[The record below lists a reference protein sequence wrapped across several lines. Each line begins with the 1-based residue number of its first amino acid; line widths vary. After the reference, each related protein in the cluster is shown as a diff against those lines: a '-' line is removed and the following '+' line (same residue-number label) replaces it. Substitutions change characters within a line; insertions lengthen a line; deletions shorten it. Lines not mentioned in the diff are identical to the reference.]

1 MGTVR
6 YLAPDTDA
14 YVASVQRH
22 AREFEAQSGHRLEV
36 RILASDEYFSNRIG
50 PRISGDDAAD
60 VFMSGPVLLWEHV
73 GAGLVEPLDEHLAE
87 VDSEFDLA
95 DFLPRLL
102 EVNRWTGHA
111 GDALGAGP
119 LLEIPVNCE
128 SYNLAFVP
136 HILTQRGL
144 DVPQTWEDYFA
155 VARNIARDT
164 DGEVRGFG
172 QRGRG
177 EWHTMYTGF
186 ATQLWS
192 SGGRDFDPDGRA
204 AFADADAVA
213 ITAGFIEAL
222 RDAGPVDW
230 TEQRWYELALDF
242 GRGRY
247 ALLVD
252 SDHYVAFF
260 EDERQSE
267 LVGRIGYALPP
278 AGPTGERRPNLW
290 TWSLAMTAASRDKRA
305 ARDFITWAAS
315 KPFLLRSAGEGNMN
329 PDAQEHVGRPRL
341 SGTHEPMGRLRGRLA
356 AIARR
361 PRDGPRHPHAA
372 LPRDRVALDRR
383 AAPGLRRPRR
393 RCVAPRRRSGR

>member
-1 MGTVR
+1 
-6 YLAPDTDA
+6 
-14 YVASVQRH
+14 
-22 AREFEAQSGHRLEV
+22 
-36 RILASDEYFSNRIG
+36 
-50 PRISGDDAAD
+50 
-60 VFMSGPVLLWEHV
+60 MSGPVLLWEHV

-87 VDSEFDLA
+87 ADGEFDLA

-102 EVNRWTGHA
+102 EVNRWTGRA
-111 GDALGAGP
+111 GDPLGAGP

-136 HILTQRGL
+136 HILAERGL
-144 DVPQTWEDYFA
+144 DVPQTWDEYFA
-155 VARNIARDT
+155 VARAVVRGA
-164 DGEVRGFG
+164 DGQVRGFG

-192 SGGRDFDPDGRA
+192 CGGRDFDPDGRA
-204 AFADADAVA
+204 AFADDDAVA
-213 ITAGFIEAL
+213 VTAGFIEAL

-230 TEQRWYELALDF
+230 TDQRWYELALDF

-260 EDERQSE
+260 EDEGDSE

-278 AGPTGERRPNLW
+278 AGPGGERRSNLW

-305 ARDFITWAAS
+305 ARDFIAWAAS
-315 KPFLLRSAGEGNMN
+315 KPFLLRSAAEGNMN
-329 PDAQEHVGRPRL
+329 PTRRSTWDDPGFLSLTARWGDFAAVSRQLLDDHATVLVTPTPRYREIALRWTEALREAYAGRDVG
-341 SGTHEPMGRLRGRLA
+341 E
-356 AIARR
+356 
-361 PRDGPRHPHAA
+361 A
-372 LPRDRVALDRR
+372 LR
-383 AAPGLRRPRR
+383 AAAADAEQRFG
-393 RCVAPRRRSGR
+393 GTG